1 VLNPPPFFYTSI
13 DEEMEVIQVE
23 WLQRWLIRAG
33 VFVAALLLIKFAL
46 DFGAEMALWLAA
58 GFWLLVG
65 AAIAIASI
73 NAFTSRQDDAPRRGG
88 KARALLLAALP
99 LGFLASSL
107 DCMGL
112 SLAGCS
118 QVCTAIKLV
127 VIPVIALAS
136 AAYFRTAAAWL
147 LFGIALLSFVT
158 LIPHCVCYNPGNG
171 WWIEKLGASPVC
183 YVWGFMV
190 SMITLSAL
198 GNKGWLWPSV
208 AVCYGIIIGAMSF
221 FLAHHYLHFPW

>member
-1 VLNPPPFFYTSI
+1 VVQI
-13 DEEMEVIQVE
+13 E
-23 WLQRWLIRAG
+23 WLQRWLIRSG
-33 VFVAALLLIKFAL
+33 VFVAAALLVKFAL
-46 DFGAEMALWLAA
+46 DFGAQMPFWLAA
-58 GFWLLVG
+58 PFGLLVA

-73 NAFTSRQDDAPRRGG
+73 NAFANREDAAPRRSE

-112 SLAGCS
+112 SVAGCS
-118 QVCTAIKLV
+118 RVCTAIKLV

-136 AAYFRTAAAWL
+136 AAYFRTADAPL
-147 LFGIALLSFVT
+147 LFGVGLFSFVT
-158 LIPHCVCYNPGNG
+158 LIPHCMCYNPGNG
-171 WWIEKLGASPVC
+171 WWIDNLGASPVC

-190 SMITLSAL
+190 SMIAL
-198 GNKGWLWPSV
+198 GALGDRGRVWGSV
-208 AVCYGIIIGAMSF
+208 AVCYAIIIGAMSF